1 MKKKENQLQQK
12 EKPIASKK
20 SVRFSPS
27 LRVSECYK
35 YDALTQQ
42 LCQSSRQPPPPLTIG
57 RQGPQSPW
65 VVYAM
70 AGGGGEDLQDKQS
83 FGDGRRS
90 QQDIV
95 WRPLVKARPRQPKS
109 LTGRGGASAREFMS
123 VRMCP

>member
-70 AGGGGEDLQDKQS
+70 AGGGARTSKINSPLETGVV
-83 FGDGRRS
+83 RS
-90 QQDIV
+90 KI
-95 WRPLVKARPRQPKS
+95 LS
-109 LTGRGGASAREFMS
+109 GGLS
-123 VRMCP
+123 

>member
-42 LCQSSRQPPPPLTIG
+42 LCQSSRQPPPPNNRKTGTTIAVGCLCDG
-57 RQGPQSPW
+57 R
-65 VVYAM
+65 
-70 AGGGGEDLQDKQS
+70 GGGEDLQDKQS